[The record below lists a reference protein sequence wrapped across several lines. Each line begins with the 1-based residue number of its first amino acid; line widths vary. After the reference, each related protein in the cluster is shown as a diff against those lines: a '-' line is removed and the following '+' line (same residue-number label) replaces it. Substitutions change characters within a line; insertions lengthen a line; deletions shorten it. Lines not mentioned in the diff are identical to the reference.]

1 MLFHTCHFSFCVF
14 SILENFA
21 VGLQFPCVSPLYR
34 AAKKFQDAIIVIL
47 QHICKICKSILQFP
61 ALLAGK
67 LWCNRSSQ
75 RCMPG
80 ARSMSP
86 TEGRQDALIPNWR
99 RSAPAF
105 PWGIGVPC
113 RSGEHRT
120 AFKGPAAEAAPYRPE
135 GRRERCRVS
144 TEKGNAAALSKVP
157 GRLASQRFSAY
168 NIGNFLYIPC
178 LGM

>member
-1 MLFHTCHFSFCVF
+1 MVQPEQSKMY
-14 SILENFA
+14 A
-21 VGLQFPCVSPLYR
+21 
-34 AAKKFQDAIIVIL
+34 
-47 QHICKICKSILQFP
+47 
-61 ALLAGK
+61 
-67 LWCNRSSQ
+67 
-75 RCMPG
+75 G

-86 TEGRQDALIPNWR
+86 TEGRQDALIPGWR

-157 GRLASQRFSAY
+157 GCRIY
-168 NIGNFLYIPC
+168 NDV
-178 LGM
+178 